1 MRALNVM
8 LLGAIAMACLVA
20 GLFFLRFWV
29 QSRDRFFLLFATSFF
44 VEGVNRAGVAL
55 DPHPSDANPVHYV
68 VRLLSFLLILAA
80 IVDKNRAARP
90 PRTEPPAQAR
100 G

>member
-20 GLFFLRFWV
+20 GMFFLRFWSR
-29 QSRDRFFLLFATSFF
+29 SRDRFFLLFATSFF
-44 VEGVNRAGVAL
+44 VEAGNRAAL
-55 DPHPSDANPVHYV
+55 AVDPMPNDGSPVYYG

-80 IVDKNRAARP
+80 IVDKNRA
-90 PRTEPPAQAR
+90 PADTVRATAKPD
-100 G
+100 